1 MTILNCFIAR
11 SRRLDKGEFF
21 MIQSDQCSH
30 ILLHA
35 APPLGRIGLFF
46 LRLFRDPC
54 RTGLMLMNSLLFLLL
69 CRVQCFRTRVCRQN
83 SFDWQESRYQGD
95 GSLSSTT
102 EGAHR
107 QRDPRHEGV
116 ATPEHRQLPGIISGE
131 EQRAL
136 GSHGIHGRWCLDGY
150 H

>member
-1 MTILNCFIAR
+1 MTILSCFIAR

-30 ILLHA
+30 ICLHLR
-35 APPLGRIGLFF
+35 PPLGRIGLFF
-46 LRLFRDPC
+46 SSCFVIHAERD
-54 RTGLMLMNSLLFLLL
+54 LMLMKSLLFLLL
-69 CRVQCFRTRVCRQN
+69 CPVQCFRTRVCRQN
-83 SFDWQESRYQGD
+83 SFDWQESRDQGD

-102 EGAHR
+102 ERAHR
-107 QRDPRHEGV
+107 QRDPRHERI
-116 ATPEHRQLPGIISGE
+116 AAPKHRQLPGIVSGE

-136 GSHGIHGRWCLDGY
+136 GGHGVHGRWCLDGY